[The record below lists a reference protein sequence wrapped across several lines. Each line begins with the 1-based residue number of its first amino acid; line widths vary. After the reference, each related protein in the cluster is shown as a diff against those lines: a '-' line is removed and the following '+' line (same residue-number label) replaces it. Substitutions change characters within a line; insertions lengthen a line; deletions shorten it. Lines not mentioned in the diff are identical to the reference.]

1 LREKYYSQRKT
12 GDNSKKLTLKELKD
26 LFYTIYNM
34 YEEKSYFAEMIG
46 YSEWDGYNTE
56 FFPGKLGDHNNINRM
71 LYLKLRK
78 KDLWPI
84 WGSIDKYTE
93 EDLFDIIE
101 FCFDNI
107 SIGIFSDE
115 RPDRVEKYDRAAGV
129 EIYRKDINEI
139 LKDYNE
145 GFEIDKKGN
154 IVRIVENGL
163 DKIFEAEI
171 PTEDERIKK
180 DIEVAVNQFRN
191 RNSTLIDRK
200 ESIRKLVDILE
211 YLKPQIDKT
220 LTKSDERDLFNIAN
234 NFGIRHKNDKQ
245 KTNYEQA
252 VWLSWMFYYYLSTI
266 YTVLILLKKISKDN
280 FA

>member
-1 LREKYYSQRKT
+1 MREKYYSQRKT
-12 GDNSKKLTLKELKD
+12 GDETRKIVLEDLKD

-34 YEEKSYFAEMIG
+34 YEEKGYFAEKIG
-46 YSEWDGYNTE
+46 RSEWDGYNTD
-56 FFPGKLGDHNNINRM
+56 FFPGELGEQDNINRM

-84 WGSIDKYTE
+84 WSNIKKYTE

-107 SIGIFSDE
+107 SIGIFSND
-115 RPDRVEKYDRAAGV
+115 RPDRIEKYDHAAGI
-129 EIYRKDINEI
+129 EIYRKDINDI

-171 PTEDERIKK
+171 PTEDEKIKK
-180 DIEVAVNQFRN
+180 SIEIAVNQFRN

-211 YLKPQIDKT
+211 YLKPQIEKT

-234 NFGIRHKNDKQ
+234 NFGIRHMNDKQ

-252 VWLSWMFYYYLSTI
+252 VWLSWMFYFYLSTI
-266 YTVLILLKKISKDN
+266 YTVLILLKKIEKEN

>member
-1 LREKYYSQRKT
+1 MREKYYSQRKN
-12 GDNSKKLTLKELKD
+12 GNNLKKLSLNELKD
-26 LFYTIYNM
+26 LFNTLYNM
-34 YEEKSYFAEMIG
+34 YEEKEYFTEMIG
-46 YSEWDGYNTE
+46 HSEWDGYNTD
-56 FFPGKLGDHNNINRM
+56 FITGKLGDDNSINRL

-84 WGSIDKYTE
+84 WSKIDKYTE

-107 SIGIFSDE
+107 SIGIASDT
-115 RPDRVEKYDRAAGV
+115 RPDRIEKYDRISAI
-129 EIYRKDINEI
+129 EIFRKDINDI
-139 LKDYNE
+139 IKDYNE

-171 PTEDERIKK
+171 PTEDEKIKK
-180 DIEVAVNQFRN
+180 GIENAINQFRN

-211 YLKPQIDKT
+211 FLKKYVEKV
-220 LTKSDERDLFNIAN
+220 LSKSDERDLFNIAN
-234 NFGIRHKNDKQ
+234 NFGIRHMNDKQ
-245 KTNYEQA
+245 KTDYEQA

-266 YTVLILLKKISKDN
+266 YTVLILMKKIDKEN